1 MTLNETV
8 AAIADAIREKT
19 GKSELIA
26 PVNFAEE
33 IKGIT
38 TGGGSG
44 GGDDGWEYYKV
55 DSSFYYS
62 ISEDGLRNEAQK
74 IAGMQGGYHMGAVVD
89 GMLVL
94 NGYFAYGNEMVGFK
108 VEGDGIYYKM
118 FTSMG
123 ITSFKALNDE
133 AIMGELGGALN
144 SRFIDAL
151 IPCTKEEFEALI
163 TE

>member
-1 MTLNETV
+1 MILNETV

-19 GKSELIA
+19 GKSELIK
-26 PVNFAEE
+26 PVDFATE

-38 TGGGSG
+38 AGGGSG
-44 GGDDGWEYYKV
+44 ESGDDGWEYYKV
-55 DSSFYYS
+55 DSSFYP
-62 ISEDGLRNEAQK
+62 ISETDLTDEANK

-89 GMLVL
+89 GNLFL

-108 VEGDGIYYKM
+108 VKGDGIYYKM

-163 TE
+163 TA